1 MSEELPGFWHD
12 LSPDEQLAWTSGQRK
27 RRQRPGDQ
35 PLPSPNDGPSMHELV
50 CEDLWRGGAA
60 GKLEDAVIA
69 DMKARKRLGLERYG
83 SLLQADNGRDA
94 LKDLYDELADAA
106 VYARQVMVERYEP
119 LEVDQLYTALLH
131 MLVQVRGM
139 LDAGR

>member
-1 MSEELPGFWHD
+1 MSDELPGFWNQ
-12 LSPDEQLAWTSGQRK
+12 LSPDEQLAWTSGQHK
-27 RRQRPGDQ
+27 RRKRPGDQ

-50 CEDLWRGGAA
+50 CEDLWRDGAA

-83 SLLQADNGRDA
+83 SLLQAHNGRDA
-94 LKDLYDELADAA
+94 LKDLYDELADAS
-106 VYARQVMVERYEP
+106 VYARQVMAERGDPY
-119 LEVDQLYTALLH
+119 EVDTIYAALLH

-139 LDAGR
+139 LDAS